1 MLENQSLNIVTN
13 ESENRSHVAPVSP
26 VGQKAPDGICQ
37 KHWDEWVIG
46 SGVSGIIT
54 KLNIRTL
61 TDPLQIDKLLNRN
74 NKRRWKHWEHGSGW
88 GVAGVC
94 EESGE
99 TLLLGCQFKPDMPV
113 QRSEKGQL
121 KFKADGSPDYQK
133 YFSASDYPTEPL
145 FLDPGIHDYWLDVL
159 TDVSKFILITE
170 GPKKAGAGLSI
181 NIPTISIA
189 GVANGQKLGR
199 LKERLKK
206 FCSPGRTVYL
216 CFDSDWIDNP
226 SVSKALDTLGR
237 LIRAEGAVVR
247 VILLPRETK
256 AMDDFIVKYGEDKF
270 KQLIEDAATFEEWRK
285 GLEQQFQQ
293 PSEPTGN
300 GKAPLADV
308 IGKKIAEDYRD
319 KLAFNNETLTW
330 MSYGTDFTG
339 VWSPESQEYIESIV
353 SGILDSKGI
362 NYGSHSYVV
371 NVTRKMRSLLI
382 VRKWLEPSPKELLP
396 FSNGVLEISTGK
408 LLDHSPGRRFTWSL
422 PRAHNPLAVNWEPIN
437 RWMDEATGGNEQIK
451 QILLCW
457 LNAVLKGRSD
467 LQRFLHLT
475 GPGGSGKGTFM
486 RLCTALIGER
496 NNYSSSLHD
505 WNSNRFEPANGYKK
519 RLITFADED
528 KYTGSLGRFK
538 SLTGGD
544 HLRGEEKG
552 KKAFQY
558 TYDGMTMMASNF
570 PIFAADTSSGIA
582 RRLLLVPFNYQPP
595 KASRRD
601 LEREFSSHLDA
612 LTNYVLSIP
621 DDQVKD
627 TLLSLGD
634 ESPEVVGQAWEY
646 RMRTDSVAAWLNE
659 CCIIDPEA
667 MEQIGA
673 DKDNAATLFGSY
685 HQYCHRTGSRAKGS
699 REFSPGL
706 LDLCQNILG
715 WRDIEKVTKSNG
727 KFIRGLR
734 LRTDGDAN
742 LLNPIDALSIPKPV
756 TGATRHGDGW
766 SDGSGC
772 LFSKES
778 DGCDGSTQFL
788 REIDQASLIKS
799 EILQNSIE
807 AGHEPVHPSLPLQSS
822 PGAGFD
828 PSLHPSVTGESPV
841 TANPEPSAPQAEP
854 QPDLKVGDRV
864 EGCGSGSKYQGHPGV
879 VIRVFADRGDTVY
892 QVQWDGGQQRV
903 DYLASQLKRLS

>member
-13 ESENRSHVAPVSP
+13 ESENRSHTAPVST

-46 SGVSGIIT
+46 SAVSPQIT
-54 KLNIRTL
+54 KLNVRSL
-61 TDPLQIDKLLNRN
+61 DDPRQIDELLNRN
-74 NKRRWKHWEHGSGW
+74 NKRRWKHWEHGPGW
-88 GVAGVC
+88 RVAGVC

-99 TLLLGCQFKPDMPV
+99 SLYLGCQFKPDTPV
-113 QRSEKGQL
+113 QRLEDDQPKYKS
-121 KFKADGSPDYQK
+121 DGSPDYQK
-133 YFSASDYPTEPL
+133 YFSASDYPSEPL
-145 FLDPGIHDYWLDVL
+145 FLDNGDRDYWLDVL
-159 TDVSKFILITE
+159 TDVSKPILITE
-170 GPKKAGAGLSI
+170 GPKKAGAGLTI

-189 GVANGQKLGR
+189 GVANGQKSGR

-216 CFDSDWIDNP
+216 CFDSDWRNNP

-293 PSEPTGN
+293 PSESTEK
-300 GKAPLADV
+300 GKVPLADL
-308 IGKKIAEDYRD
+308 IGRQIAENYRD

-339 VWSPESQEYIESIV
+339 TWSPESQEYIESIV
-353 SGILDSKGI
+353 SGILDAKGI
-362 NYGSHSYVV
+362 TYGSHSYVV
-371 NVTRKMRSLLI
+371 NITKKMRSLLI
-382 VRKWLEPSPKELLP
+382 VRKWLEPSPKELIP
-396 FSNGVLEISTGK
+396 FSNGVLEISSGK
-408 LLDHSPGRRFTWSL
+408 LLEHSPGYRFTWSL

-451 QILLCW
+451 KILLCW

-467 LQRFLHLT
+467 LHRFLHLV

-486 RLCTALIGER
+486 RLCTALIGDR
-496 NNYSSSLHD
+496 NNYSSSLQD
-505 WNSNRFEPANGYKK
+505 WNNNRFEPANGYKK

-538 SLTGGD
+538 SLTGED

-558 TYDGMTMMASNF
+558 TYDGMVMMASNF
-570 PIFAADTSSGIA
+570 PIFAGDTSSGIA
-582 RRLLLVPFNYQPP
+582 RRLLLVPFNHQPP
-595 KASRRD
+595 KAFRRD
-601 LEREFSSHLDA
+601 LEREFSSYLDA

-621 DDQVKD
+621 DDQVRD
-627 TLLSLGD
+627 TLLCLGD
-634 ESPEVVGQAWEY
+634 ESPEVIGQAWEY

-659 CCIIDPEA
+659 CCIVDPEA
-667 MEQIGA
+667 MEQIGS

-685 HQYCHRTGSRAKGS
+685 HQYCHRTGSRARGS

-715 WRDIEKVTKSNG
+715 WHAIEKVTKSNG
-727 KFIRGLR
+727 KFIKGLR
-734 LRTDGDAN
+734 LRIDGDADI
-742 LLNPIDALSIPKPV
+742 LNPIDALSIPRV
-756 TGATRHGDGW
+756 VSGSTRH
-766 SDGSGC
+766 SDGSSDGSEALLC
-772 LFSKES
+772 KES
-778 DGCDGSTQFL
+778 DGYDGSTQFFKGVS
-788 REIDQASLIKS
+788 QANLAST
-799 EILQNSIE
+799 EILQDTID
-807 AGHEPVHPSLPLQSS
+807 AGYDHVHPSLSLQANA
-822 PGAGFD
+822 GTGFD
-828 PSLHPSVTGESPV
+828 SSLHPSLSGESPV
-841 TANPEPSAPQAEP
+841 TSNLEPGTELQPE
-854 QPDLKVGDRV
+854 PDLKVGDRV
-864 EGCGSGSKYQGHPGV
+864 EGCGAGSKYKGHSGV
-879 VIRVFADRGDTVY
+879 IVRVSLDRGDTVY
-892 QVQWDGGQQRV
+892 KVQWDGSQQRI
-903 DYLASQLKRLS
+903 DYPASRLKSLS